1 MVEFLAHASSWYGRL
16 GRSLDRQHAFLT
28 SQLRKFHAA
37 AGCVRRIKWQRHD
50 LAGFRPRAGPGFFL
64 VSGKP
69 ETFMV
74 YNLGRM
80 LQLLGLLVLPIAM
93 AGEVAE
99 SISLGRMLTWAS
111 VGIGLFIAGWPLQ
124 QTAGK
129 K

>member
-1 MVEFLAHASSWYGRL
+1 
-16 GRSLDRQHAFLT
+16 
-28 SQLRKFHAA
+28 
-37 AGCVRRIKWQRHD
+37 
-50 LAGFRPRAGPGFFL
+50 
-64 VSGKP
+64 
-69 ETFMV
+69 MV

-111 VGIGLFIAGWPLQ
+111 VGIGLFIAGWLLQ